1 MPPGPG
7 PADPAAVQKRL
18 VALKY
23 LPADA
28 VSGAWDYETS
38 QAVLAF
44 QAWRDST
51 GTGWSARRRW
61 PHSRPRP
68 HPNRRRPAPATGSR
82 CTARRAWTL
91 LVDGSS
97 LVLGATIERRAGLRD
112 TGRDVLC
119 VRQEES
125 SWSVPYEVWLPW
137 ASYFNGGIAL
147 HESDSVPAQ
156 PASHGCVR
164 LPSPLAK
171 AAYDFAP
178 VGTPVIVY

>member
-1 MPPGPG
+1 
-7 PADPAAVQKRL
+7 VQRRL

-23 LPADA
+23 LPADG
-28 VSGAWDYETS
+28 VTGAWDYQTS
-38 QAVLAF
+38 QAVMAF
-44 QAWRDST
+44 QAWQGLDRDGVVGPQTLAALETASAPVPAST
-51 GTGWSARRRW
+51 GSGHRVEVY
-61 PHSRPRP
+61 
-68 HPNRRRPAPATGSR
+68 
-82 CTARRAWTL
+82 RAKGVTL

-97 LVLGATIERRAGLRD
+97 LVLALHSSSGAAGYETPAGTYSVFRK
-112 TGRDVLC
+112 
-119 VRQEES
+119 EES

-171 AAYDFAP
+171 TAYDFAP
-178 VGTPVIVY
+178 IGTPVIVY